1 MIDYVFD
8 FICAPAFWYILNQSF
23 LLLSRPCFG
32 GDRSFFLTTV
42 FYFLISTSIVLAGVD
57 SAVSPDS
64 LNRCKNLELDLS
76 FKMVRTF
83 FAPSSSLIS
92 FNFLV
97 LRLYKIVAVS
107 TSWFG
112 RGTLTFRWFSYA
124 ALFNYACYSLMSV
137 MNTVGHSLIWIVL
150 FLITFSYFGSYLI
163 RFIVDF
169 FSIEAALSLS
179 SLKESM
185 KAFGGMAVR
194 QD

>member
-1 MIDYVFD
+1 
-8 FICAPAFWYILNQSF
+8 
-23 LLLSRPCFG
+23 
-32 GDRSFFLTTV
+32 
-42 FYFLISTSIVLAGVD
+42 
-57 SAVSPDS
+57 
-64 LNRCKNLELDLS
+64 
-76 FKMVRTF
+76 
-83 FAPSSSLIS
+83 
-92 FNFLV
+92 
-97 LRLYKIVAVS
+97 
-107 TSWFG
+107 
-112 RGTLTFRWFSYA
+112 
-124 ALFNYACYSLMSV
+124 